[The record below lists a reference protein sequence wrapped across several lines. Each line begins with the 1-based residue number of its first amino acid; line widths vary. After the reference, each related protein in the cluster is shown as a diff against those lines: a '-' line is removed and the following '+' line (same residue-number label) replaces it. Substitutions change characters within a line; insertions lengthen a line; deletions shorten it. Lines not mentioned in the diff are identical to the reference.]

1 MTSHAPLP
9 VVGII
14 CMNTISTF
22 QGHCAFA
29 HIFSGDGSASF
40 LALVESINVEL
51 DLVQSNLASNVT
63 LAEEHAARAHEHLG
77 EDIIE
82 ETSERNERL
91 GKDLP
96 TALEDLH
103 DSVAN
108 STTQQIQAKVQNID
122 DLLGEA
128 VTVRIDSE
136 RLGMYPS
143 NNPVKY
149 ASSNSF

>member
-1 MTSHAPLP
+1 MR
-9 VVGII
+9 
-14 CMNTISTF
+14 
-22 QGHCAFA
+22 
-29 HIFSGDGSASF
+29 
-40 LALVESINVEL
+40 
-51 DLVQSNLASNVT
+51 DLTA
-63 LAEEHAARAHEHLG
+63 
-77 EDIIE
+77 
-82 ETSERNERL
+82 
-91 GKDLP
+91 
-96 TALEDLH
+96 ALEDLH

-149 ASSNSF
+149 SSSNSF